1 MADKKWLEPSM
12 ENAEQKA
19 ARRRLAKEHNMTPAE
34 LEAALVAEQVKAK
47 QPKPKVTKA
56 PEPKP
61 LWPDMP
67 ATGQTDPR
75 LAEIARAWTSLS
87 ERDREEL
94 VMMLRVKVHLNQ
106 RDPKGSRE

>member
-1 MADKKWLEPSM
+1 MTAKKWLEPSM

-19 ARRRLAKEHNMTPAE
+19 ARRRLAKERNMTPAE

-67 ATGQTDPR
+67 ATGQPDPR
-75 LAEIARAWTSLS
+75 LAEIAHAWPGLS
-87 ERDREEL
+87 DRDQEEL
-94 VMMLRVKVHLNQ
+94 VMMLRVKVHLNKK
-106 RDPKGSRE
+106 PPVL